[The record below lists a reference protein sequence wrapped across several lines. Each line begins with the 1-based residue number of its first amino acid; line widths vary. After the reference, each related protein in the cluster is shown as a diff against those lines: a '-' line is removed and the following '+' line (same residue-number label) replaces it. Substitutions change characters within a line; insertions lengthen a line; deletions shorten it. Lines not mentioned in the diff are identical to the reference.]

1 MAFDI
6 DSIGNTALNIVMILL
21 SLLFAGCIVIGIV
34 WLWIRKK
41 KFNQYDCIIWKKD
54 AFDKVE
60 EIEDKGGVFID
71 KATNYKRLFLKKSSV
86 SLSADNI
93 PFIRRGRKK
102 VIYLEQFGL
111 KNFRFLKPTVVEGN
125 VAIDVGEEDVN
136 WAIVSYERGKKAF
149 STDRLLQ
156 FMPYILLG
164 FVSLVILI
172 MFIYLFKQL
181 GTIKELFVAAESLTN
196 AIGQAR
202 AGTVVITP

>member
-1 MAFDI
+1 MAFTV

-21 SLLFAGCIVIGIV
+21 SLIFAGAIVVGIA
-34 WLWIRKK
+34 WFFIRRK
-41 KFNQYDCIIWKKD
+41 KFNQYECIIWKKD

-60 EIEDKGGVFID
+60 EIEDKAGVYVD
-71 KATNYKRLFLKKSSV
+71 KVTNYKRLFLKKANV

-93 PFIRRGRKK
+93 PFIRRGKKK

-111 KNFRFLKPTVVEGN
+111 KNFRFLKPSVSGDSVE
-125 VAIDVGEEDVN
+125 IDVGEEDVN

-164 FVSLVILI
+164 FVSLIILI

-181 GTIKELFVAAESLTN
+181 GTIKELFVAAEELTN
-196 AIGQAR
+196 SIAQAR
-202 AGTVVITP
+202 AGTVIVNP